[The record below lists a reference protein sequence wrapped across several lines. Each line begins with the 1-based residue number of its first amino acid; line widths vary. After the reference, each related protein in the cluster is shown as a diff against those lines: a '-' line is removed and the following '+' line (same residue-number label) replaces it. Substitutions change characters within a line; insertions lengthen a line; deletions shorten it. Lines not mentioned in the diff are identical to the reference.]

1 MRRGSTTNT
10 VHAKIETIL
19 SYLIYPRCAP
29 FCSASLGE
37 GGGGR
42 NSKTKFPPPPRYEM
56 GRGRFHLTF
65 FPSPALAP
73 TLTRHADVIATEP
86 TSLMLWDELVL
97 RAFFDEQRPRCI
109 CPRAQTAS

>member
-1 MRRGSTTNT
+1 
-10 VHAKIETIL
+10 
-19 SYLIYPRCAP
+19 
-29 FCSASLGE
+29 
-37 GGGGR
+37 
-42 NSKTKFPPPPRYEM
+42 M

-65 FPSPALAP
+65 FPSRQSPSPSP